1 MSWSLIFFI
10 NSILLGVGLAMDA
23 FSISMADGLNEPKM
37 CIRRMFLIAGVY
49 GFFQF
54 VMPMMGW
61 VCIHT
66 IVVYFNAVDKIIPGI
81 ALILLIFCG
90 SKMVIEGTKGDEGS
104 ETDLRLGTGTLM
116 IQGVATSIDALSVGV
131 TIADYCFFM
140 ALAASLIISVVTF
153 LICVA
158 GLIIGKKAGTAL
170 SKKAAIFGGIILICV
185 GIEIFIRG
193 VFF

>member
-54 VMPMMGW
+54 VMPMTGW
-61 VCIHT
+61 VFIHT
-66 IVVYFNAVDKIIPGI
+66 LVVHFNAFDKIIPGI

-90 SKMVIEGTKGDEGS
+90 SKMVIEGTKGDEGR
-104 ETDLRLGTGTLM
+104 EPDLRLGAGTLM

-140 ALAASLIISVVTF
+140 DLAASLIISVVTF

-158 GLIIGKKAGTAL
+158 GLIIGKKVGITL
-170 SKKAAIFGGIILICV
+170 SKKAAIFGGIILICI

>member
-54 VMPMMGW
+54 AMPMTGW
-61 VCIHT
+61 VFIHT
-66 IVVYFNAVDKIIPGI
+66 LVVHFNAFDKIIPGI

-90 SKMVIEGTKGDEGS
+90 SKMVIEGTK
-104 ETDLRLGTGTLM
+104 
-116 IQGVATSIDALSVGV
+116 
-131 TIADYCFFM
+131 
-140 ALAASLIISVVTF
+140 
-153 LICVA
+153 
-158 GLIIGKKAGTAL
+158 
-170 SKKAAIFGGIILICV
+170 
-185 GIEIFIRG
+185 
-193 VFF
+193 

>member
-37 CIRRMFLIAGVY
+37 RLWRMFLIAGVY

-54 VMPMMGW
+54 VMPMIGW
-61 VCIHT
+61 VCVHT

-81 ALILLIFCG
+81 ALILLTFCG

-104 ETDLRLGTGTLM
+104 ETDLRLGAGTLM

-131 TIADYCFFM
+131 TIADYFFFM

-158 GLIIGKKAGTAL
+158 GLIIGKKVGITL
-170 SKKAAIFGGIILICV
+170 SKKAAIFGGIILICI

>member
-1 MSWSLIFFI
+1 MRWSLIFFI

-66 IVVYFNAVDKIIPGI
+66 IVVYFNAFDKIIPGI

-158 GLIIGKKAGTAL
+158 GLIIGKKVGITL
-170 SKKAAIFGGIILICV
+170 SKKAAIFGGIILICI

>member
-54 VMPMMGW
+54 AMPMTGW
-61 VCIHT
+61 VFIHT
-66 IVVYFNAVDKIIPGI
+66 LVVHFNAFDKIIPGI

-90 SKMVIEGTKGDEGS
+90 SEMVIEGTKCDEGR
-104 ETDLRLGTGTLM
+104 ETDLRLGAGTLM

-170 SKKAAIFGGIILICV
+170 SKKAAIFGGIILICI

>member
-23 FSISMADGLNEPKM
+23 FSISMADGLNEPKK

-49 GFFQF
+49 VFFQF

-61 VCIHT
+61 VCVHT
-66 IVVYFNAVDKIIPGI
+66 IVVYFNAVDEIIPGI

-90 SKMVIEGTKGDEGS
+90 SKMVIEDTKGDEGS
-104 ETDLRLGTGTLM
+104 ETDLRLGTETLM

-158 GLIIGKKAGTAL
+158 GLIIGKKVGITL
-170 SKKAAIFGGIILICV
+170 SKKAAIFGGIILICI

>member
-1 MSWSLIFFI
+1 MESNFFYQQHPAWRWSCYGCFFYLYGRW
-10 NSILLGVGLAMDA
+10 SERTED
-23 FSISMADGLNEPKM
+23 
-37 CIRRMFLIAGVY
+37 VY
-49 GFFQF
+49 QANVFDRGRLRFFQF

-158 GLIIGKKAGTAL
+158 GLIIGKKVGITL
-170 SKKAAIFGGIILICV
+170 SKKAAIFGGIILICI

>member
-54 VMPMMGW
+54 AMPMTGW
-61 VCIHT
+61 GFIHT
-66 IVVYFNAVDKIIPGI
+66 LVVHFNAFDKIIPGI

-104 ETDLRLGTGTLM
+104 ETDLRLGAGTLM

-158 GLIIGKKAGTAL
+158 GLIIGKKVGITL
-170 SKKAAIFGGIILICV
+170 SKKAAIFGGIILIGI

>member
-1 MSWSLIFFI
+1 MRWSLIFFI

-54 VMPMMGW
+54 AMPMTGW
-61 VCIHT
+61 VFIHT
-66 IVVYFNAVDKIIPGI
+66 LVVHFNAFDKIIPGI

-90 SKMVIEGTKGDEGS
+90 SKMVIEGAKGDEGR
-104 ETDLRLGTGTLM
+104 EPDLRLGAGTLM

-153 LICVA
+153 LICGA

-170 SKKAAIFGGIILICV
+170 SKKAAIFGGIILICI

>member
-1 MSWSLIFFI
+1 MRWSLIFFI

-37 CIRRMFLIAGVY
+37 SIRRMFLIAGVY

-54 VMPMMGW
+54 VMPMIGW
-61 VCIHT
+61 VCVHT
-66 IVVYFNAVDKIIPGI
+66 IVLYFNAFDKIIPGI

-104 ETDLRLGTGTLM
+104 ETDLRLGAGTLM

-140 ALAASLIISVVTF
+140 ASAASLIISVVTF

-158 GLIIGKKAGTAL
+158 GLIIGKKVGITL
-170 SKKAAIFGGIILICV
+170 SKKAAIFGGIILICI

>member
-37 CIRRMFLIAGVY
+37 CIGRMFLIAGVY

-61 VCIHT
+61 VFIHT
-66 IVVYFNAVDKIIPGI
+66 LVVHFNAFDKIIPGI
-81 ALILLIFCG
+81 ALILLFFCG
-90 SKMVIEGTKGDEGS
+90 SKMVIEGTKGDEGR
-104 ETDLRLGTGTLM
+104 ETDLRLGAGTLM
-116 IQGVATSIDALSVGV
+116 VQGVATSIDALSVGV

-158 GLIIGKKAGTAL
+158 GLIIGKKVGITL
-170 SKKAAIFGGIILICV
+170 SKKAAIFGGIILIGI

>member
-1 MSWSLIFFI
+1 MRWSLIFFI

-66 IVVYFNAVDKIIPGI
+66 IVVYFNAFDKIIPGI

-158 GLIIGKKAGTAL
+158 GLIIGKKIGITL
-170 SKKAAIFGGIILICV
+170 SKKAAIFGGIILIGI